1 VIKEAVMF
9 DLLEKAFLAGL
20 GAISLSRKKTEEFL
34 AELKDSY
41 RMSEEEGR
49 AFIEKLQNLSRE
61 GRERVAELVDSEVKN
76 VIDRLGMVPRN
87 EFDQLVKRV
96 EELEKKILSP

>member
-1 VIKEAVMF
+1 MF

-20 GAISLSRKKTEEFL
+20 GALSLSRKKTEEFL
-34 AELKDSY
+34 TELKDSY
-41 RMSEEEGR
+41 KMSEDEGR

-96 EELEKKILSP
+96 EELEKKISSP